1 MALKRAKRT
10 GSVID
15 WDTARRLRNRV
26 GRDLE
31 YLRADYLKN
40 QQEAHKNDPKKFWRT
55 VSSLMPNNK
64 SKSNKIWLENAEE
77 GVKVESQQVAGF
89 INRFFTNIGPDLAK
103 HQNQEWEYS
112 GYVIPDSIEPFVTN
126 AEEVRRLCVDINPM
140 KSSGMDEIS
149 SKICKDAFMVLINQL
164 VYLFNS
170 SLLIAVFP
178 DAWKVAKVVPLY
190 KGGDREDVGNYRPVS
205 LLPLPDKLLEKIVHK
220 QSNDFWDENDFL
232 SHEQGGFRKGYST
245 VSTITDLTHDLFTQM
260 NVENTTVAAFVDLR
274 KAFDTVNLTILQNKL
289 ERSGIHNSVLSWC
302 KSYLSNRFQ
311 CTLANGV
318 TSDLLP
324 VTCGVPQGSVLGPLF
339 FLVYVNDV
347 QNAVTN
353 CGLKLYADDTVL
365 YKAGINS
372 NVACTQL
379 QQSLGSIFEMVLSK
393 SVNNQCQKDQADGIW
408 E

>member
-1 MALKRAKRT
+1 MCPIKTFRVNEQREVCITNEAIEAIRDKDRALKRAKRT
-10 GSVID
+10 GSMID

-31 YLRADYLKN
+31 NLRADYLKN

-77 GVKVESQQVAGF
+77 GVKVDSQQVAGF
-89 INRFFTNIGPDLAK
+89 IKRFFTNIGPDLAK
-103 HQNQEWEYS
+103 HHNREWEYF

-149 SKICKDAFMVLINQL
+149 SKISKDAFMVLINQL

-170 SLLIAVFP
+170 LLLIAVFP

-190 KGGDREDVGNYRPVS
+190 KGGDREDVGNYRPLS
-205 LLPLPDKLLEKIVHK
+205 LLPLPGKLLEKIVHK
-220 QSNDFWDENDFL
+220 QINDFWDENDFL

-245 VSTITDLTHDLFTQM
+245 VSTIADLTHDLFTQM
-260 NVENTTVAAFVDLR
+260 NVGHTTVAAFVDLR

-289 ERSGIHNSVLSWC
+289 ERSGIRNSVLSWC

-324 VTCGVPQGSVLGPLF
+324 VRCGVPQLTINAKKT
-339 FLVYVNDV
+339 FLQISRY
-347 QNAVTN
+347 
-353 CGLKLYADDTVL
+353 DT
-365 YKAGINS
+365 GFNS
-372 NVACTQL
+372 EL
-379 QQSLGSIFEMVLSK
+379 
-393 SVNNQCQKDQADGIW
+393 
-408 E
+408 